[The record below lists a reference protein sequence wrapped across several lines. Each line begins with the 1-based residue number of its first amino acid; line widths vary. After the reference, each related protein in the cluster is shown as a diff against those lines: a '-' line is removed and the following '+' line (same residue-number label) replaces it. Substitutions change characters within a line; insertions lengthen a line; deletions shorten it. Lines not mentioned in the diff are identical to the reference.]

1 MIHYGDN
8 AELKE
13 ILNRFHDQE
22 DIKNN
27 EKYVKYLFFYIYS
40 NLYVIF
46 FLYKFSLQK
55 ETLKEIMEKADFIQK
70 TDIPKYYEQLESVT
84 LISMIFQRIMNVFY

>member
-1 MIHYGDN
+1 MTLRRGQSFQSDQKSNNLGSQKEVNQSSGIEIKMIHYGDN

-46 FLYKFSLQK
+46 FLYKFSL
-55 ETLKEIMEKADFIQK
+55 
-70 TDIPKYYEQLESVT
+70 
-84 LISMIFQRIMNVFY
+84 